1 MKRKLLILL
10 LIPTVLFLHS
20 CSKEEEEA
28 PVLPEVT
35 ATPASLIIYTGMSTD
50 IALSGSIPGTSFSW
64 TVVQS
69 GVTGASS
76 GNGSSIKQT
85 LSTEGNIA
93 GTVTYIIVP
102 VSAGIT
108 GIAVSVT
115 ITVTPARITY
125 TTHIKPLLTTSCTP
139 CHLASGYNST
149 KFDNY
154 ATTKNKINGIL
165 DRVQRPKNASGF
177 MPQGGT
183 ELSAEKIDLLKKWVT
198 DGLLE
203 N

>member
-1 MKRKLLILL
+1 MKRKFLILF

-20 CSKEEEEA
+20 CSNEEEA
-28 PVLPEVT
+28 PVLPVVT
-35 ATPASLIIYTGMSTD
+35 VTPASLTIDTGKSTD
-50 IALSGSIPGTSFSW
+50 IALSGSVPGTSFSW

-69 GVTGASS
+69 GVTGATS
-76 GNGSSIKQT
+76 GSGSRINQT
-85 LSTEGNIA
+85 LSAEGNVA
-93 GTVTYIIVP
+93 GTVTYFIIP

-108 GIAVSVT
+108 GSAVSVT

-125 TTHIKPLLTTSCTP
+125 TTHIKPLLTTSCAP
-139 CHLASGYNST
+139 CHLATGYNSV

-154 ATTKNKINGIL
+154 ASAKNKINGIL
-165 DRVQRPKNASGF
+165 DRVQRSKNSSGF
-177 MPQGGT
+177 MPQGGN